1 MRWDRRREWT
11 RLSWYIVLWILGLE
25 NAQERSFWMKAGGR
39 FILVEYCC
47 SFFFFFLYMID
58 ERRFRHWIRCYGCSM
73 IHVYV
78 LIQEWYS
85 FKTNIKFLHRN
96 KCKFWN
102 KLSDS
107 TSDVSSI
114 LSWILFL
121 VILLLKSNISPPD
134 WYFQISTRR
143 LRLRRSLQKEKP

>member
-1 MRWDRRREWT
+1 MNAFIVIYRFMNIRPRKRSRAKLLNE
-11 RLSWYIVLWILGLE
+11 SWRTFYSGRILL
-25 NAQERSFWMKAGGR
+25 
-39 FILVEYCC
+39 L
-47 SFFFFFLYMID
+47 FFFFFLYMID

-134 WYFQISTRR
+134 WYFQINTRR
-143 LRLRRSLQKEKP
+143 LRLP